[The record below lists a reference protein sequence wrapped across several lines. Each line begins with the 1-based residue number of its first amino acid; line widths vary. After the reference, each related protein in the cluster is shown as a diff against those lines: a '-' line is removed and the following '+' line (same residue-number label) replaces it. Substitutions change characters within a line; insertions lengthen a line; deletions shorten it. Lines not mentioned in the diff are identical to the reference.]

1 MRDGELVER
10 LMNGD
15 ASPHTLTVA
24 NTRDQLQLSQTG
36 AGTNFTREMWENMKF
51 LAGFR
56 FRNDI
61 SVGR

>member
-1 MRDGELVER
+1 MKDGELVER

-15 ASPHTLTVA
+15 VSSHTLTVA

-36 AGTNFTREMWENMKF
+36 AATNFTWEMWENMKF
-51 LAGFR
+51 LAGLR